1 MIEGRPHPATSS
13 PNFYVNLRP
22 SSRNHATIMDG
33 EEFVEGDPCF
43 DKIIDEDSCRV
54 VDQMNGLS
62 MGNGRRLE
70 DGVVII

>member
-1 MIEGRPHPATSS
+1 
-13 PNFYVNLRP
+13 
-22 SSRNHATIMDG
+22 MDG